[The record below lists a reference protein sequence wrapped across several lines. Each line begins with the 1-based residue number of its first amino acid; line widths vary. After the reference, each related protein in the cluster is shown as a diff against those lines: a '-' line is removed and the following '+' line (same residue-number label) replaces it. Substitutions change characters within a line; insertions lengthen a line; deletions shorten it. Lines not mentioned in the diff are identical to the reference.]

1 MRITESTIRRIIK
14 QEAKRVIREGEGE
27 RHSDSETMNHYDPVG
42 FLEMHMTHIE
52 DLFKGGYDHDDA
64 MDEAEG
70 MIEDLCFDLNNV
82 MHDWLM
88 DYLKD
93 NEQDRAEHERDA
105 EYDREMHRGE
115 DNDR

>member
-1 MRITESTIRRIIK
+1 MRLKESTIRRIVK
-14 QEAKRVIREGEGE
+14 EEAKRVLKESHEEGG
-27 RHSDSETMNHYDPVG
+27 HSMGGPKDPVG

-64 MDEAEG
+64 MDEASG

-82 MHDWLM
+82 MHEWLM
-88 DYLKD
+88 DYIKD
-93 NEQDRAEHERDA
+93 EEMDRAEYEDDM
-105 EYDREMHRGE
+105 EDDRRMHAGE

>member
-14 QEAKRVIREGEGE
+14 QEAKRVIRE
-27 RHSDSETMNHYDPVG
+27 SDEDVGNKMDPVG
-42 FLEMHMTHIE
+42 LVEKYMTDIE

-64 MDEAEG
+64 MDEAND
-70 MIEDLCFDLNNV
+70 MIEDLCFNMNNA
-82 MHDWLM
+82 MQEWLM

-93 NEQDRAEHERDA
+93 NHADRAEYEMDA
-105 EYDREMHRGE
+105 EYDRRMHAGE

>member
-1 MRITESTIRRIIK
+1 MRITESTIRRIIN
-14 QEAKRVIREGEGE
+14 QEAKRVLREGEEE
-27 RHSDSETMNHYDPVG
+27 RHSDSETMNHNDPVG
-42 FLEMHMTHIE
+42 LVERYMTDIE

-64 MDEAEG
+64 MDEAND
-70 MIEDLCFDLNNV
+70 MIEDLCFNMNNA
-82 MHDWLM
+82 MQEWLM

-93 NEQDRAEHERDA
+93 NEQDRAEYEEDA

>member
-1 MRITESTIRRIIK
+1 MRITESMIRRIIK
-14 QEAKRVIREGEGE
+14 EEAKRVIREGHEEGG
-27 RHSDSETMNHYDPVG
+27 HSMGGPKDPVG

-52 DLFKGGYDHDDA
+52 DLFRGGYDHDDA

-93 NEQDRAEHERDA
+93 NEQDRAEYERDA

>member
-1 MRITESTIRRIIK
+1 MRITESMIRRIIK
-14 QEAKRVIREGEGE
+14 EEAKRVIKE
-27 RHSDSETMNHYDPVG
+27 SEADAENKMDPVG
-42 FLEMHMTHIE
+42 LVEKYMIDIE

-64 MDEAEG
+64 MDEAEQ
-70 MIEDLCFDLNNV
+70 MIEDLCFNMNNA

-93 NEQDRAEHERDA
+93 NDADRAEYEMDA
-105 EYDREMHRGE
+105 EYDRRMHAGE